1 MSTIKADALTTKSDN
16 TDLTIT
22 GHGSGVPNIEA
33 GFKVGGSAGV
43 PTASIQD
50 DAITLAKMA
59 DDAVGVA
66 QLSAT
71 GTASS
76 SVFLRGDNAWAAAG
90 GGKVGQIVSA
100 QYTEYNTY
108 ASPGSWTDVNPDS
121 AFTVTITPAATSSKI
136 LVLSTSNWGAVTYGH
151 IRLVRDSTVIGVGT
165 SVGSRLATSSNALY
179 CFDNEHVTHA
189 APIMWMDSPSST
201 SALVYKLQIIDDH
214 SEGLMR
220 LNGSTDNVD
229 AVYSGVPV
237 STIHCLE
244 ITA

>member
-100 QYTEYNTY
+100 QYTQYNTY

-136 LVLSTSNWGAVTYGH
+136 LVLSTSNWG
-151 IRLVRDSTVIGVGT
+151 
-165 SVGSRLATSSNALY
+165 GSN
-179 CFDNEHVTHA
+179 VWTH
-189 APIMWMDSPSST
+189 
-201 SALVYKLQIIDDH
+201 
-214 SEGLMR
+214 
-220 LNGSTDNVD
+220 
-229 AVYSGVPV
+229 
-237 STIHCLE
+237 
-244 ITA
+244 